1 MKNIVVVEGM
11 DIPNSM
17 RCKLA
22 GLSVEEQLKH
32 FVITKQFCEYYG
44 EDKETNLEDLTRS
57 EYLNSLSHRD
67 VLDIIT
73 CEGFVVGVHVG
84 IEGKEWAPASCNV
97 FFNTESPKIL
107 NWGCKYGGHY
117 YDFVNIYAMYSMV
130 FRPLPG
136 EMNG

>member
-1 MKNIVVVEGM
+1 MMKREKGFTLVELLSVVVILGVTFM
-11 DIPNSM
+11 FVLP
-17 RCKLA
+17 KLV
-22 GLSVEEQLKH
+22 GL
-32 FVITKQFCEYYG
+32 INDG
-44 EDKETNLEDLTRS
+44 EDKETNPEDLTRS
-57 EYLNSLSHRD
+57 EYLNPLSHRD

-84 IEGKEWAPASCNV
+84 IEGEKWAPASCNV